1 MLPGRGGSA
10 DCQVAKPVYA
20 MWPFFGFFRVFRARG
35 WNMRHAHSDHRR
47 GRGWCPDASGPR
59 AGGVRRARG
68 GTPALGPRER
78 PAEGAHGVTGLAWG
92 SVYGTRTWLFPLPRT
107 SWSTAPG
114 SRSAP
119 VAYGP
124 STRPLGTDC
133 SEPRL
138 RNPAPHEATVEG
150 APARTASI
158 LSTSLLVSNG
168 HGTLSACP
176 SGRASSRAVVSAI
189 TGTRAL
195 CRTLSPMA
203 PTNASR
209 APASNLGASSRR
221 FVPSSSSSTTP

>member
-1 MLPGRGGSA
+1 MEAPVVPSCATGSAKATAGNTIIAIANDKMSRESLPVNLFRIFGSPFVEVPTDPPISTLYAPLKYGSSLSTPGMLPGWGGGA

-92 SVYGTRTWLFPLPRT
+92 SVYGTRTWLFPHPRT

-114 SRSAP
+114 S
-119 VAYGP
+119 
-124 STRPLGTDC
+124 
-133 SEPRL
+133 
-138 RNPAPHEATVEG
+138 
-150 APARTASI
+150 
-158 LSTSLLVSNG
+158 
-168 HGTLSACP
+168 
-176 SGRASSRAVVSAI
+176 
-189 TGTRAL
+189 
-195 CRTLSPMA
+195 
-203 PTNASR
+203 
-209 APASNLGASSRR
+209 
-221 FVPSSSSSTTP
+221 